1 MPHQELPRPHPYIPN
16 SNPVAKQRMLAE
28 IGVSTID
35 ELYKDIPERLRYSRD
50 LQLPPAL
57 ETETELRRHMQKLLS
72 QNQSCGSYLN
82 FLGAGCYQHFV
93 PAICDEVNA
102 RSEFLTAYAGE
113 PYDDHGRFQA
123 LWEYTSLMGE
133 LLNMDVVNVPTYDGC
148 QAAAS
153 ALRMAGRITGRR
165 TLLVSRGINPDKLS
179 HIRCYCRSDY
189 RIEVVPYS
197 AETGLLDR
205 KQLQSMLSSDVAAV
219 YFDNP
224 TYFGSIEE
232 GQEIVEMAHSCGALA
247 VVGADPS
254 SLGILKPPADYGA
267 DIVCGDIQCL
277 GIHMQYGGGHGGFI
291 ASRDE
296 VKFVNQYPSRL
307 FGIVPTSVEGE
318 YGFGDVAYER
328 TSFAQRENGVEFVG
342 TAAAL
347 WGITAGVYLALM
359 GPDGMKELG
368 ESILYRSQYA
378 AQRLA
383 SIPGVRAPLHS
394 SPFFKEFIVNF
405 DGTGKSVSEINEELQ
420 KEKIFGG
427 KPLERDFPE
436 LGNSALFC
444 VTEIH
449 TKEDIDRLESV
460 LRKVLEGPCRI

>member
-1 MPHQELPRPHPYIPN
+1 
-16 SNPVAKQRMLAE
+16 MLAE
-28 IGVSTID
+28 IGVSTIE
-35 ELYKDIPERLRYSRD
+35 ELYKDIPEHLRYSRD
-50 LQLPPAL
+50 MHLPPAL
-57 ETETELRRHMQKLLS
+57 ETETELRRHMHKLLS
-72 QNQSCGSYLN
+72 QNQPCGSYLN

-93 PAICDEVNA
+93 PAVCDEVNA

-189 RIEVVPYS
+189 RIEVVPYL
-197 AETGLLDR
+197 ADTGLIDR

-232 GQEIVEMAHSCGALA
+232 GQEIVEMTHSCGALA

-277 GIHMQYGGGHGGFI
+277 GIHMQYGGGHGGYI
-291 ASRDE
+291 ATRDE

-378 AQRLA
+378 ARLLA
-383 SIPGVRAPLHS
+383 SIPGVRAPLYS

-405 DGTGKSVSEINEELQ
+405 DGTGKSVSEINEELL

-427 KPLERDFPE
+427 KPLLRDFPE

-449 TKEDIDRLESV
+449 TKEDIDRLGSA